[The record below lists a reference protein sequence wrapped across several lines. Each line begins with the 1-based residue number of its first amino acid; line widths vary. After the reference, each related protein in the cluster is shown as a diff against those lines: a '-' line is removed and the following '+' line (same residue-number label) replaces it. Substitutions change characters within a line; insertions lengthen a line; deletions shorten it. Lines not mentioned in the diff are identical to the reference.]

1 MKNIFLYLSIT
12 VICLFLGCK
21 KDKDITPDVVSIGD
35 SFIKSISVNG
45 AKELKLDQDKG
56 IIQVVLPEGY
66 AESKLNLKLDL
77 PEGNKVELFPDG
89 ASSPA
94 NLIEYSFRGAS
105 PLLFTVTKKNAQTN
119 NVKQYTVFVKHEGK
133 LTANLVSEP
142 VFYTSGGEIL
152 VNAEFVLTSG
162 IGSVPETPNGPIEF
176 TSSLID
182 VVHGQ
187 TSEGTGHA
195 ANNTIIIYQGSKFLK
210 SDRLILSISYGDK
223 KFEFPEIKQIKR
235 SRIEGIIN
243 PYTKFLKT
251 IPKNKLLEIDGGIF
265 LPENNYKVEVS
276 NDRMPN
282 PRTFAA
288 TFASYGTLTFK
299 LPDDLPDDHY
309 LFNLYEGTTLISKFI
324 EPVATDS
331 AGRSVGAVWTEFAEC
346 PTLTFLEGKYAG
358 KIVLNKG
365 QTFYAMPLP
374 GIMDGKYGGGMDPN
388 KPLPALELR
397 SGSETLRLQPAVKAD
412 WCYGDG
418 GIFLYYGLFKIP
430 TNASSGKYEARF
442 VFKDNALSMPYWS
455 QIEIR

>member
-12 VICLFLGCK
+12 VICLVQGCK
-21 KDKDITPDVVSIGD
+21 KDKEITPGVVSVGD

-45 AKELKLDQDKG
+45 AKELKFDQDKG
-56 IIQVVLPEGY
+56 IIQVILPEGY
-66 AESKLNLKLDL
+66 AEPELTVKLDL
-77 PEGNKVELFPDG
+77 PEGNKIELFPDV
-89 ASSPA
+89 AQSPA
-94 NLIEYSFRGAS
+94 NQIEYSFRGAS
-105 PLLFTVTKKNAQTN
+105 PLLFTVAKKNAPTN

-133 LTANLVSEP
+133 LTAKLVSEP
-142 VFYTSGGEIL
+142 VFYTSGDEIL

-162 IGSVPETPNGPIEF
+162 IGSVPETPYDPLGFI
-176 TSSLID
+176 SSLID
-182 VVHGQ
+182 VAEGQ
-187 TSEGTGHA
+187 TGAGPGHA
-195 ANNTIIIYQGSKFLK
+195 ANNTITIYQGSKFLK

-223 KFEFPEIKQIKR
+223 NFDFPEIKQIKR

-265 LPENNYKVEVS
+265 LPEKNYKVEVS

-288 TFASYGTLTFK
+288 TFASYGKLTFK

-309 LFNLYEGTTLISKFI
+309 LFNVYEGSTLISKFI

-331 AGRSVGAVWTEFAEC
+331 VGRSVGAIWTAFVDC
-346 PTLTFLEGKYAG
+346 PAYPFLEGKYAG
-358 KIVLNKG
+358 RIVLNKG
-365 QTFYAMPLP
+365 QTFYALPLP
-374 GIMDGKYGGGMDPN
+374 GIMDGKYGAGMDPN
-388 KPLPALELR
+388 KPLPALELK

-418 GIFLYYGLFKIP
+418 GIFLYYGVFKVP
-430 TNASSGKYEARF
+430 ANAPSGNYEARF
-442 VFKDNALSMPYWS
+442 IFKDNAASMPYWS
-455 QIEIR
+455 RIEIR